1 MEASALD
8 PVLLARIQFALTIG
22 FHFIFPAISM
32 GLALL
37 ILFIETARWR
47 TGKDLYRRMSD
58 FWLKIFAITFAVGV
72 ATGITMEFQFGT
84 NWASYSRF
92 VGDIFGAPLAAEG
105 VFAFFLESG
114 FLGLLLLGRD
124 RISSFLR
131 WFAAAMVWLGTMLSA
146 WWILVANSWMQ
157 TPAGYE
163 VADGR
168 AVLTDFGAAVF
179 NPSTLQRFSHT
190 VTSSWVAASFL
201 MVGIAAWY
209 YLKGRE
215 SDVARASMKL
225 GIVVGL
231 VAVFAVMISGD
242 SHAKQVARTQEAKFA
257 AMEGLYSTKE
267 GAELVLFSLPPTQDG
282 RREAPE
288 LVITNLTSFLAF
300 GNFQAPVKGLD
311 AFPPEEWPPVAAT
324 FLSFHNMVII
334 GNVMLLQLLFGA
346 YLLWRDRISVS
357 RKWLTIMLFSIPLP
371 HVAIQLGWIAAEV
384 GRQPWIVYGLMKTD
398 DAVSKVVSAP
408 EILFSIILFSVIYL
422 LLGILWVYLLVKKV
436 RHGPEGD
443 EIGDAPGGP
452 SGLTAVGGEA

>member
-1 MEASALD
+1 
-8 PVLLARIQFALTIG
+8 
-22 FHFIFPAISM
+22 M
-32 GLALL
+32 GLALV

-58 FWLKIFAITFAVGV
+58 FWLKIFAITFAMGV

-105 VFAFFLESG
+105 VLAFFLESG

-131 WFAAAMVWLGTMLSA
+131 WFAAAMVWLGTTLSA

-163 VADGR
+163 VVDGR
-168 AVLTDFGAAVF
+168 AVLTDFMAAVF
-179 NPSTLQRFSHT
+179 NPSTLQRFTHT
-190 VTSSWVAASFL
+190 LTSSWVCGAF
-201 MVGIAAWY
+201 MMMGIAAWY
-209 YLKGRE
+209 YLRGRE
-215 SDVARASMKL
+215 SDVAKASMKL
-225 GIVVGL
+225 GIIFGL
-231 VAVFAVMISGD
+231 ISVVAVIFTGD
-242 SHAKQVARTQEAKFA
+242 QHAKQVARTQEAKFA

-267 GAELVLFSLPPTQDG
+267 GAELVLFSLPPSQEG
-282 RREAPE
+282 RRETPE

-300 GNFQAPVKGLD
+300 GDFQAPVKGLD
-311 AFPPEEWPPVAAT
+311 AFPPEEWPPVAPT

-334 GNVMLLQLLFGA
+334 GNVMLLLVLFGA
-346 YLLWRDRISVS
+346 YLLWRGKISAS
-357 RKWLTIMLFSIPLP
+357 RKWLTMMLLAIPLP

-398 DAVSKVVSAP
+398 QGVSKVVSAP
-408 EILFSIILFSVIYL
+408 EILFSIILFSAIYL
-422 LLGILWVYLLVKKV
+422 LLGILWIYLLVKKIKQ
-436 RHGPEGD
+436 GPEGD
-443 EIGDAPGGP
+443 EQPETRDA
-452 SGLTAVGGEA
+452 SGLTQTGSEA